1 MVRKNTRGGRR
12 AQEGKMGVIGT
23 RGDNLML
30 PRWYTLVIHED
41 GMLISAR
48 AHAYQ
53 YAETNIPY
61 LVRVLLLISA
71 AVFLALP

>member
-1 MVRKNTRGGRR
+1 
-12 AQEGKMGVIGT
+12 MGVTGT

-30 PRWYTLVIHED
+30 SRWYALIIHED

-53 YAETNIPY
+53 YAETHIPY
-61 LVRVLLLISA
+61 LVRVLLLSA
-71 AVFLALP
+71 AVFLGLP